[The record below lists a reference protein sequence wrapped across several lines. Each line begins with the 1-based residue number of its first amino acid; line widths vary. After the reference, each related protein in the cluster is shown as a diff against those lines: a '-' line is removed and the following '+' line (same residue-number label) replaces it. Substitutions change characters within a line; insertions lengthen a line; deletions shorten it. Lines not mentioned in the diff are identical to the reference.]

1 MDQARAQLE
10 ASLRSPELCNE
21 DYVRRLVDEAFQNV
35 TLDTT
40 LSASMPRGQKKVA
53 TMSGDSRCGEV
64 LAFLKLLRGAGGEPV
79 VAAGMERGGL
89 GEKRQWKVR
98 RQPAAA

>member
-10 ASLRSPELCNE
+10 TSLRSPELCNE
-21 DYVRRLVDEAFQNV
+21 DYVRRLVEEAFQAA
-35 TLDTT
+35 TAETR
-40 LSASMPRGQKKVA
+40 LSAPMPGDREGVPA
-53 TMSGDSRCGEV
+53 MAADSRCGEV

-79 VAAGMERGGL
+79 VVAGAERGGL
-89 GEKRQWKVR
+89 GAKRQWKVR